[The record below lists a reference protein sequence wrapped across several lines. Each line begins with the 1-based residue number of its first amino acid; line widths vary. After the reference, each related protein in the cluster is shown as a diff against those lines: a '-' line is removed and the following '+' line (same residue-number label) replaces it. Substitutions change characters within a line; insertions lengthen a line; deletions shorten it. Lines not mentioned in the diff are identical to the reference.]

1 MFFHQIAFAIG
12 VLTSSLGGGW
22 SRNFWVCCRGRV
34 SFRVV
39 SLVVP
44 HHESGREVLGR
55 VSLRLSFG
63 MFLVVSDCGCCWKVL
78 RRMLLGLLLGVSM
91 VVLDR
96 RMRCEVLRRV
106 LLECRWWWS
115 EGVLWKVR
123 VLLVMFDCVGGSVV
137 GGGWLSV
144 GVAGRRCPGCCW
156 VSLVVLDRKCRGGCR
171 LWRG

>member
-1 MFFHQIAFAIG
+1 MGDRGISGFVA
-12 VLTSSLGGGW
+12 GGGCHVGGCRW
-22 SRNFWVCCRGRV
+22 SLITKV
-34 SFRVV
+34 
-39 SLVVP
+39 
-44 HHESGREVLGR
+44 GREVLGR

-63 MFLVVSDCGCCWKVL
+63 MFLVVSDWGCCWKVL

-123 VLLVMFDCVGGSVV
+123 VLLVMFDCVRGSVD
-137 GGGWLSV
+137 GGG
-144 GVAGRRCPGCCW
+144 
-156 VSLVVLDRKCRGGCR
+156 
-171 LWRG
+171 